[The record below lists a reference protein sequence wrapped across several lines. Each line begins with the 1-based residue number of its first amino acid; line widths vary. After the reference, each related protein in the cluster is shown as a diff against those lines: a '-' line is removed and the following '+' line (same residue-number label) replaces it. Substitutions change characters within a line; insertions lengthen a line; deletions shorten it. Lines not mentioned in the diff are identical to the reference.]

1 METRQL
7 ACAALLVTGLAA
19 GCASSETAAD
29 HAAARTGSLAAES
42 AFDGGSAIDSA
53 PSSRRDIAQTMPHT
67 MCRSLDTADLQT
79 APERIM
85 WLPPNGHD
93 LAVVRNQALEDN
105 ESLRQTLRSAD
116 PGTASTAA
124 ALWRAPNFKYGT
136 PNTVVSDT
144 GDLWIAIEQVQPP
157 CTSIVPEEVGPMGI
171 GECLLATINRKGE
184 VTVDRR
190 ARSITETPRQD
201 GDSVAQLS
209 CNEPPF

>member
-1 METRQL
+1 MDTRQL
-7 ACAALLVTGLAA
+7 ACAALLVAGLAA

-29 HAAARTGSLAAES
+29 HTAVRAGSLAEEK
-42 AFDGGSAIDSA
+42 AFHGAGAIDSA
-53 PSSRRDIAQTMPHT
+53 YLSRRDIAQTMPHT
-67 MCRSLDTADLQT
+67 MCRSLDTADPQT
-79 APERIM
+79 APEHIM

-105 ESLRQTLRSAD
+105 ESLRQTLRSVD
-116 PGTASTAA
+116 PQTAPTAA
-124 ALWRAPNFKYGT
+124 ALLTAPNFEYGT
-136 PNTVVSDT
+136 PNTFVSDT

-171 GECLLATINRKGE
+171 GECLFATINRQGA

-201 GDSVAQLS
+201 GDSAAQLS